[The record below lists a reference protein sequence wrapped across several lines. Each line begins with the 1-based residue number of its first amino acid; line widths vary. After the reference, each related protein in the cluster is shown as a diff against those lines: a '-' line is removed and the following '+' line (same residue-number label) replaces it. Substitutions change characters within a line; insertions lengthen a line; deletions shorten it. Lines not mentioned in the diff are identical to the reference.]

1 MKKFSITQT
10 TKKNWEK
17 TWKDHVKHINGA
29 FIILIGICFIFFTL
43 FANITNI
50 FFKNKLDIFKED
62 LGEIAF
68 YSWTFDKELSRFLLT
83 LDDIIQ

>member
-1 MKKFSITQT
+1 MKDFSIAKI
-10 TKKNWEK
+10 TKKTWAK
-17 TWKDHVKHINGA
+17 TWKTHAKHINGT
-29 FIILIGICFIFFTL
+29 FVILIGICFIFFTL
-43 FANITNI
+43 FTNVTNML
-50 FFKNKLDIFKED
+50 FKNKLDIFKED